1 MIIVVVIWLLASVA
15 SSRIVSV
22 LSVIVIIVT
31 GIVAFIIAL
40 QHYDYSYHC
49 HLCN

>member
-1 MIIVVVIWLLASVA
+1 MIIAVVIWLA

-22 LSVIVIIVT
+22 LSVIAIVVT
-31 GIVAFIIAL
+31 GIVACIIAL